1 MGMPAEGDT
10 SFRKQAGSSADGESL
25 PQRNLRCARLVAIL
39 TAILMPAGIV
49 LDLLTNPAEVA
60 HLASLRVGSAAV
72 ALLALRLSYI
82 SGAERYEFVLGLTP
96 AVAAAL
102 AIELMMQ
109 RLGGYAHPYYAG
121 LSQCI
126 LGLGVIFYWPVRR
139 ILFACTL
146 ILLIW
151 LVPALVHAD
160 QLEMGSFANNLFALT
175 ICAAIA
181 VASNG
186 SRYAAM
192 QREIRTRQELATAL
206 QRLQQ
211 VGEVKSQFFANVT
224 HELRTPLTMI
234 LTPLESIL
242 AGDFGPLTATQRSYL
257 EANRRNGIRLLKL
270 INDLLDLAKLEEGF
284 LRLKPEATDLRQ
296 LVQDVLDY
304 ARPMA
309 ARKDLTLKC
318 EVRATSSNL
327 FLDLEKMERVL
338 VNLLSNALKF
348 TDRGGVTVT
357 MEASDGE
364 ARIAVE
370 DSGIGMSPT
379 YVAHTFDRFSQE
391 DTSITRRFG
400 GTGLGLAYAREIV
413 ELHGGYLE
421 VSSERGAGSRFV
433 IHLPEGDNIRETA
446 RERRAPAASLATQ
459 LKRQDDQE
467 PREWALRLQRQLEYR
482 FAEIDQATDRRLVT
496 RAENA
501 PATAARVL
509 VVEDNQEVLELIN
522 LQLRDRYRVYVAV
535 DGKQGLELAQRER
548 PDLIVT
554 DYMMPEMDGLT
565 MLKAVRTDPALFL
578 VPVIMLSARNDFSD
592 RVSAREAGA
601 DIYLEKPFSPRELD
615 AAMRQLLGKQGRH
628 IQGVM
633 RAHAEGLETISAGL
647 AHEIHNP
654 LNFIKNANLVIAE
667 NVGKLQ
673 EVMSQGLE
681 QGRVEQM
688 DKLRQRI
695 ERMVESAGR
704 GVARI
709 EKVVEMI
716 RHYAREGFPSE
727 PVELEFD
734 RTVAEVTGFVA
745 PSGEVE
751 ASVNLDLSAPGRLVR
766 AIPEE
771 LNQVIQSL
779 VQNAVEASGPRGE
792 IKVQTR
798 AKDQEI
804 VFEVSDNGPGISAEN
819 VARIFSPFFTTKTG
833 SGRGLGLAI
842 VQVVVARLGGS
853 VDVSSVPH
861 VQTTFRVRLP
871 SSTGQA
877 APDHGVRPDSN
888 TAA

>member
-1 MGMPAEGDT
+1 MSSGTAT
-10 SFRKQAGSSADGESL
+10 SSKHNAGPPGQAESL
-25 PQRNLRCARLVAIL
+25 AVRNLRSARLVAVL

-49 LDLLTNPAEVA
+49 LDLLTNVSEIAY
-60 HLASLRVGSAAV
+60 LGGLRAGAAAV
-72 ALLALRLSYI
+72 ALIALRLSYLP
-82 SGAERYEFVLGLTP
+82 GAEKHQFALGLTP

-102 AIELMMQ
+102 AIELMME

-126 LGLGVIFYWPVRR
+126 LGLGVIFYWRVRE
-139 ILFACTL
+139 ILLACSL

-151 LVPALVHAD
+151 LVPALAHVEA
-160 QLEMGSFANNLFALT
+160 LELGSFANNFFALA

-192 QREIRTRQELATAL
+192 QREIRTREELGAAL
-206 QRLQQ
+206 GRLQQ
-211 VGEVKSQFFANVT
+211 VGDMKSQFFANVT

-284 LRLKPEATDLRQ
+284 LRLRPEKNDLRQ
-296 LVQDVLDY
+296 LVQEVLDH
-304 ARPMA
+304 ARPLA
-309 ARKDLTLKC
+309 ARKELSLTLQ
-318 EVRATSSNL
+318 VRGTSADL
-327 FLDLEKMERVL
+327 HVDLEKMERVL

-348 TDRGGVTVT
+348 TEKGGVTVT

-370 DSGIGMSPT
+370 DSGIGMSPE

-391 DTSITRRFG
+391 DTSITRRYG
-400 GTGLGLAYAREIV
+400 GTGIGLAYAREIV
-413 ELHGGYLE
+413 LLHGGQLE
-421 VSSERGAGSRFV
+421 VSSQQGAGSRFV
-433 IHLPEGDNIRETA
+433 VHLPEGDQIPEEA
-446 RERRAPAASLATQ
+446 RERRSSSSGQQPQ
-459 LKRQDDQE
+459 QKRQDDQE
-467 PREWALRLQRQLEYR
+467 PREWALRLQQQLEYR
-482 FAEIDQATDRRLVT
+482 FSEIDQVTNRRLVT
-496 RAENA
+496 RNEDSSS
-501 PATAARVL
+501 TGARVL
-509 VVEDNQEVLELIN
+509 VIEDNQEILELIN
-522 LQLRDRYRVYVAV
+522 LQLRDKFRVYVAC
-535 DGKQGLELAQRER
+535 DGKQGLEVAQRER
-548 PDLIVT
+548 PDLVVT

-565 MLKAVRTDPALFL
+565 MLKALKADPHLAEI
-578 VPVIMLSARNDFSD
+578 PVIMLSAKSELAD

-601 DIYLEKPFSPRELD
+601 DIYLGKPFSARELE

-628 IQGVM
+628 LQGVM

-667 NVGKLQ
+667 NVGKLLAALPVDLPAEQ
-673 EVMSQGLE
+673 QGVLD
-681 QGRVEQM
+681 RA
-688 DKLRQRI
+688 RQRI
-695 ERMVESAGR
+695 DRMVESAGR

-716 RHYAREGFPSE
+716 RQYARDGFPTE
-727 PVELEFD
+727 PAEVEFD
-734 RTVAEVTGFVA
+734 SAVAEVTNLVA
-745 PSGEVE
+745 PSGDVE
-751 ASVNLDLSAPGRLVR
+751 ASVTLDLSAPGYMVR

-771 LNQVIQSL
+771 LNQVIHSL
-779 VQNAVEASGPRGE
+779 VQNALEASGPRGQ
-792 IKVQTR
+792 IKVRTR
-798 AKDQEI
+798 TRDQHI
-804 VFEVSDNGPGISAEN
+804 VLEVSDNGPGISAEN

-842 VQVVVARLGGS
+842 VQVVVARIGGK
-853 VDVSSVPH
+853 VDVSSVPQ
-861 VQTTFRVRLP
+861 VETTFRVQLP
-871 SSTGQA
+871 ALPREPAA
-877 APDHGVRPDSN
+877 APGRMPS
-888 TAA
+888 